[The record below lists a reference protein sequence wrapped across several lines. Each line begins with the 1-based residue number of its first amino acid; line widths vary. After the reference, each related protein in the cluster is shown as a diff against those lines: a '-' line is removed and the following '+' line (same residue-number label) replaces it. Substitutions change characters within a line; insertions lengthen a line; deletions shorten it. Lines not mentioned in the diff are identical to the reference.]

1 MTAPPLLIEPEYL
14 DDSLSYDNVLL
25 IDLSKPGTYSK
36 LHVPGA
42 VHLDF
47 SQLVSTNKPVMGQLP
62 DDTTLERV
70 LSATGI
76 SNDTHVI
83 AYDDEGGGRACRLLW
98 TLAAVGHNRFS
109 LLNGGLHAWAN
120 EGHRWTAEP
129 VTPVVREFKAT
140 HDSSVIA
147 RPEYILEHLDD
158 DDHHLLD
165 VRSPQEFSGAKK
177 LAERGGHIPGAVNV
191 EWTQTMDR
199 TRNLRLLPDEQLRTM
214 YGEAGITPEHETICY
229 CQTHHRSAHAWFVLK
244 YLGHERV
251 RGFPGSWSLWGNR
264 EDLPVET

>member
-1 MTAPPLLIEPEYL
+1 MTTPPLLIEPENL
-14 DDSLSYDNVLL
+14 NESLSYDNVLL
-25 IDLSKPGTYSK
+25 VDLSKPETYAK

-47 SQLVSTNKPVMGQLP
+47 PTIVSMEKPVMGQLP
-62 DDTTLERV
+62 EDDTLERV

-98 TLAAVGHNRFS
+98 TLAAVGHSKFS

-120 EGHRWTAEP
+120 EGHPWRADP
-129 VTPVVREFKAT
+129 VAPVAGEFKAA
-140 HDSSVIA
+140 HDSNVIA
-147 RPEYILEHLDD
+147 RPDYIMEHLEDD
-158 DDHHLLD
+158 DCHLLD
-165 VRSPQEFSGAKK
+165 TRSPQEYSGAKK
-177 LAERGGHIPGAVNV
+177 LAERGGHIPGAVNID
-191 EWTQTMDR
+191 WTRSMDR
-199 TRNLRLLPDEQLRTM
+199 TRNLRLLPDTQLRAL
-214 YGEAGITPEHETICY
+214 YDGVGITPGHETICY
-229 CQTHHRSAHAWFVLK
+229 CQTHHRSAHTWFVLK

-264 EDLPVET
+264 PDLPIEN